1 MDEIPEWFDMMELSF
16 LRSVSLKGS
25 DYQKAKKYLPDDKID
40 GRTRTR
46 APKLIVYDSF
56 RGYLEKS
63 PIYMKNGTCELW
75 MAASGAGQT
84 AKGNLRHAKLSN
96 VCGWVKHSWDRISN
110 EIIID
115 SFKTCGISNALDDD
129 DDIDNEIIDINDDN
143 LEDGINDED
152 LVTYFG
158 KDFEFYGRDDA
169 IDILWNGDKKLGRNG
184 IVERFKH
191 HNERD
196 KENYPIPVVACGTGK
211 SRFLDEIEE
220 LLTRNAINC
229 DNEDIRNTFSNM
241 AVINTTY
248 GNGSLAN
255 KIDQYIDAE
264 YFRLQRDYDEF
275 SFASFRSLCKKYST
289 LTDLTLDIALR
300 IVHTDTIKQKN
311 QEINSNPLLVLVL
324 GIDEL
329 NKLHDINGRIC
340 RDLVNEERCLTYEAF
355 FSSPLLVT
363 LEDTFPAGEVFF
375 LNTSKFVDYDLAI
388 GKDNVSY
395 TKDTKDN
402 ADDTKD
408 GEMDIDDDEMET
420 NDGEMDIDDD
430 KMDTDDKMDY
440 KTFDSYTKLD
450 QPVADDN
457 IIYINAS
464 GASYDAFQF
473 LKYCEQHSNE
483 ANDGLCVCSANEK
496 TICH

>member
-1 MDEIPEWFDMMELSF
+1 M
-16 LRSVSLKGS
+16 
-25 DYQKAKKYLPDDKID
+25 
-40 GRTRTR
+40 
-46 APKLIVYDSF
+46 KLWKVDIAYD
-56 RGYLEKS
+56 
-63 PIYMKNGTCELW
+63 
-75 MAASGAGQT
+75 
-84 AKGNLRHAKLSN
+84 
-96 VCGWVKHSWDRISN
+96 
-110 EIIID
+110 
-115 SFKTCGISNALDDD
+115 
-129 DDIDNEIIDINDDN
+129 
-143 LEDGINDED
+143 DED
-152 LVTYFG
+152 KLKHLRNFFSDQPLVVVDENIYVIVQVPAAADSIYKWIQQFTLRRDRNRLVTYFG

-196 KENYPIPVVACGTGK
+196 KENHPIPVVACGTGK

-229 DNEDIRNTFSNM
+229 DNEDIRNTFSKM

-340 RDLVNEERCLTYEAF
+340 GDLVNFIGGTMLDLRGIFFIPIIGDVGGHVEIKCIIQRVESKLSNEYGLGLYSREVLAKAILDLPVSKEEKINFDDKLTSYQDL
-355 FSSPLLVT
+355 SSMGFINLMQLQKNFIFGSLICGQVY
-363 LEDTFPAGEVFF
+363 LFPAGEVFF
-375 LNTSKFVDYDLAI
+375 LNTSKFVDYDIAI
-388 GKDNVSY
+388 GKDNVSD

-408 GEMDIDDDEMET
+408 DEMDIDDDEMET

-450 QPVADDN
+450 QSVADDN

-483 ANDGLCVCSANEK
+483 ANDRLCVCSANEK

>member
-1 MDEIPEWFDMMELSF
+1 MLASLNCLLLGKTSFDF
-16 LRSVSLKGS
+16 T
-25 DYQKAKKYLPDDKID
+25 P
-40 GRTRTR
+40 
-46 APKLIVYDSF
+46 
-56 RGYLEKS
+56 
-63 PIYMKNGTCELW
+63 
-75 MAASGAGQT
+75 
-84 AKGNLRHAKLSN
+84 
-96 VCGWVKHSWDRISN
+96 HSY
-110 EIIID
+110 
-115 SFKTCGISNALDDD
+115 TL
-129 DDIDNEIIDINDDN
+129 
-143 LEDGINDED
+143 GINDLDIMKLWKLRNFFSDQPLVVVDENIYVIVQVPAAAAGPPQQGVPQD
-152 LVTYFG
+152 SIYKWIQQFTLRRDRNRLVTYFG

-196 KENYPIPVVACGTGK
+196 KENHPIPVVACGTGK

-229 DNEDIRNTFSNM
+229 DNEDIRNTFSKM

-264 YFRLQRDYDEF
+264 
-275 SFASFRSLCKKYST
+275 
-289 LTDLTLDIALR
+289 
-300 IVHTDTIKQKN
+300 N

-340 RDLVNEERCLTYEAF
+340 GDLVNFIGGTMLDLRGIFFIPIIGDVGGHVEIKCIIQRVESKLSNEYGLGLYSREVLAKAILDLPVSKEEKINFDDKLTSYQDL
-355 FSSPLLVT
+355 SSMGFINLMQLQKNFIFGSLICGQVY
-363 LEDTFPAGEVFF
+363 LFWAFPAGEVFF
-375 LNTSKFVDYDLAI
+375 LNTSKFVDYDIAI
-388 GKDNVSY
+388 GKDNVSD

-408 GEMDIDDDEMET
+408 DEMDIDDDEMET

-440 KTFDSYTKLD
+440 KTIPMKLMIDYVCALQMKKRYAINQAVFNKEHVTKAMKHTKKKKL
-450 QPVADDN
+450 
-457 IIYINAS
+457 S
-464 GASYDAFQF
+464 S
-473 LKYCEQHSNE
+473 
-483 ANDGLCVCSANEK
+483 
-496 TICH
+496 TIRQMRKRNL

>member
-1 MDEIPEWFDMMELSF
+1 MYTDFYKMLASLNCLLLGKTSFDFTPQIPIHK
-16 LRSVSLKGS
+16 LKHVTTE
-25 DYQKAKKYLPDDKID
+25 DNIKKMLGDKI
-40 GRTRTR
+40 
-46 APKLIVYDSF
+46 LIPTSCARRCCGLPQQGVPQDS
-56 RGYLEKS
+56 
-63 PIYMKNGTCELW
+63 IYKWIQQFT
-75 MAASGAGQT
+75 
-84 AKGNLRHAKLSN
+84 LRR
-96 VCGWVKHSWDRISN
+96 DRN
-110 EIIID
+110 R
-115 SFKTCGISNALDDD
+115 F
-129 DDIDNEIIDINDDN
+129 
-143 LEDGINDED
+143 
-152 LVTYFG
+152 VTYFG

-196 KENYPIPVVACGTGK
+196 KENHPIPVVACGTGK

-220 LLTRNAINC
+220 LLTRNTINC

-264 YFRLQRDYDEF
+264 
-275 SFASFRSLCKKYST
+275 
-289 LTDLTLDIALR
+289 
-300 IVHTDTIKQKN
+300 N
-311 QEINSNPLLVLVL
+311 QEINSNPLLILVL

-340 RDLVNEERCLTYEAF
+340 RDLVNFIGGTMLDLRGIFFIPIIGDVGGHILIRWKLNALYNELNEYGLGLYSREVLAKAILDLPVSKEEKINFDDKLTSYQDL
-355 FSSPLLVT
+355 SSMGFINLMQLQKNFIFGSLICGQVY
-363 LEDTFPAGEVFF
+363 LFWVFPAGEVFF
-375 LNTSKFVDYDLAI
+375 LNTSKFVDYDIAI
-388 GKDNVSY
+388 GKDNVSD

-430 KMDTDDKMDY
+430 KMDTDDKW
-440 KTFDSYTKLD
+440 
-450 QPVADDN
+450 
-457 IIYINAS
+457 IIKRLI
-464 GASYDAFQF
+464 F

-483 ANDGLCVCSANEK
+483 ANDGLCVCSANKKRYAINQAVFNKE
-496 TICH
+496 HGH

>member
-1 MDEIPEWFDMMELSF
+1 MKLWKVDIAYDDEDK
-16 LRSVSLKGS
+16 LKHVTTE
-25 DYQKAKKYLPDDKID
+25 DNIKK
-40 GRTRTR
+40 
-46 APKLIVYDSF
+46 
-56 RGYLEKS
+56 
-63 PIYMKNGTCELW
+63 
-75 MAASGAGQT
+75 
-84 AKGNLRHAKLSN
+84 
-96 VCGWVKHSWDRISN
+96 
-110 EIIID
+110 
-115 SFKTCGISNALDDD
+115 NAWRQ
-129 DDIDNEIIDINDDN
+129 DIDTH
-143 LEDGINDED
+143 LL

-196 KENYPIPVVACGTGK
+196 KENHPIPVVACGTGK

-340 RDLVNEERCLTYEAF
+340 RDLVNFIGRTMLDLRGIF
-355 FSSPLLVT
+355 FIPI
-363 LEDTFPAGEVFF
+363 
-375 LNTSKFVDYDLAI
+375 I
-388 GKDNVSY
+388 GDVGGHVR
-395 TKDTKDN
+395 T
-402 ADDTKD
+402 
-408 GEMDIDDDEMET
+408 
-420 NDGEMDIDDD
+420 
-430 KMDTDDKMDY
+430 
-440 KTFDSYTKLD
+440 
-450 QPVADDN
+450 
-457 IIYINAS
+457 
-464 GASYDAFQF
+464 
-473 LKYCEQHSNE
+473 
-483 ANDGLCVCSANEK
+483 
-496 TICH
+496 